1 MWRLAAIVAV
11 AMAPQASCFMP
22 VTRCRFCFS
31 FDKGPAQQP
40 YLNRRRKCHAV
51 RSPKSEIDTSIQ
63 GPTETPVF
71 EPSDDK
77 EKFVLS
83 IALGALTGVGVAL
96 FKLSTANI
104 QSFAYKEYLENVFQ
118 SLPYSA
124 SDSTFGS
131 SLVVASIPVIGG
143 LTVSALNVLGGA
155 SGANLKSITNSGGV
169 PALSARAQFARA
181 AAASATLGTGNRY
194 ASETED

>member
-1 MWRLAAIVAV
+1 MT
-11 AMAPQASCFMP
+11 PQASCFVP
-22 VTRCRFCFS
+22 VTRCRFCSS

-40 YLNRRRKCHAV
+40 YLNRRQKWHAV
-51 RSPKSEIDTSIQ
+51 RSPKSEIDTSVQ
-63 GPTETPVF
+63 GPTETLVF
-71 EPSDDK
+71 EASDDK

-96 FKLSTANI
+96 FKLATAKI
-104 QSFAYKEYLENVFQ
+104 QSFAYTEYLENVFQ

-155 SGANLKSITNSGGV
+155 SGANIKSITNSGGV

-194 ASETED
+194 ASET